1 MSKFIVHGGR
11 PLVGTVTA
19 QGAKNSALPILAATV
34 LCGDNCCIHNCPD
47 LSDVRTTCEILSLL
61 GCDCTRQGNCTR
73 VDSSGVNC
81 HSINE
86 RLMCKMRSSIIFL
99 GALLARC
106 GRAEVY
112 LPGGCELGSRP
123 IDLHLSSLRMMGANI
138 TERGGALNCQTH
150 GRLHGAYIDLPLASV
165 GATENIILAAVLADG
180 RTVIRNAAREPEIV
194 DLCNF
199 LRACGAHIEGDGQGM
214 ITVEGVDRLHG
225 AEHTVIPDRIAA
237 VTYLAAA
244 AITGGCVEVKGC
256 LPEHMH
262 PVLSYF
268 EQAGCLLQVTEHGV
282 TLRAP
287 KRLGRFELIS
297 THVYP
302 GFPTDA
308 QPIMLAVSTVAN
320 GTSMFVENIFS
331 GRYKYVDWL
340 QKMGAHIRIS
350 ERVAVVDGT
359 DRLLPANVRAT
370 DLRGGA
376 AVLLAAL
383 AAEGA
388 TTITDICHID
398 RGYDRIDHILN
409 SLGADVKRVN

>member
-1 MSKFIVHGGR
+1 MSKFIVNGGR
-11 PLVGTVTA
+11 PLVGTVRA

-34 LCGDNCCIHNCPD
+34 LCGERCTINNCPN
-47 LSDVRTTCEILSLL
+47 LSDVRTTCEILSSL
-61 GCDCTRQGNCTR
+61 GCKCDQTGDCVE
-73 VDSSGVNC
+73 VDSSTLGGYAI
-81 HSINE
+81 SE
-86 RLMCKMRSSIIFL
+86 WLMCKMRSSIIFL

-138 TERGGALNCQTH
+138 TERGGAISCRLQ

-165 GATENIILAAVLADG
+165 GATENIIMAAVLADG

-214 ITVEGVDRLHG
+214 ITIDGVVRLHG
-225 AEHTVIPDRIAA
+225 AKHTVIPDRIAA

-244 AITGGCVEVKGC
+244 AITGGAVEVSGC

-268 EQAGCLLQVTEHGV
+268 EQAGCLLSLGEGSV
-282 TLRAP
+282 TLHSP
-287 KRLGRFELIS
+287 QKLHRFELIS

-308 QPIMLAVSTVAN
+308 QPIMLAVSTVAD

-340 QKMGAHIRIS
+340 QKMGARVRIS

-383 AAEGA
+383 AAQGA
-388 TTITDICHID
+388 TTIDDICHID
-398 RGYDRIDHILN
+398 RGYDRIDDILN